1 MTNLTARTTH
11 DLPAALPSNIPSIET
26 ALLTPAQGIQCGSL
40 NVAFSFAWARS
51 IVEDFSLTPI
61 PNAPAWLLGAANIEG
76 EIVPVFDLV
85 LWVGA
90 GASGL
95 PSNAPGAGRTRL
107 LVGGHGDK
115 RAAIIFSGSARMVRY
130 AAGSQKRPAGPALPP
145 RLNAV
150 VLAGSETTPPHW
162 VLDAPK
168 LLDHLAGDPHQAPW
182 RRSPPDDAPAART
195 DRSGGMSTR
204 R

>member
-1 MTNLTARTTH
+1 MTNLAARTTH

-85 LWVGA
+85 SWVGA
-90 GASGL
+90 GASGCRAT
-95 PSNAPGAGRTRL
+95 PQVQVERGCWSAGTET
-107 LVGGHGDK
+107 
-115 RAAIIFSGSARMVRY
+115 SARRSSFQVRR
-130 AAGSQKRPAGPALPP
+130 AWSATLPARKRGQPVLPF
-145 RLNAV
+145 RHV
-150 VLAGSETTPPHW
+150 
-162 VLDAPK
+162 
-168 LLDHLAGDPHQAPW
+168 
-182 RRSPPDDAPAART
+182 
-195 DRSGGMSTR
+195 
-204 R
+204 